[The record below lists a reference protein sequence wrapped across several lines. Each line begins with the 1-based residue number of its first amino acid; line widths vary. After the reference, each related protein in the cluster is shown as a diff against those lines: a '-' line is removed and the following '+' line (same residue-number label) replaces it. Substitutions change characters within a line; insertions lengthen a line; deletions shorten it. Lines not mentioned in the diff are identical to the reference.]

1 MALAVADRVKESTT
15 TTGTGT
21 VNLAGAETGF
31 QTFVAGIGNSNTTYY
46 AIVDGNTG
54 DFEVGIGT
62 VTDASPDTL
71 SRDTI
76 LQSSNSDSAVNFGS
90 GTKAVFCTQPADKA
104 VFKNADGNVN
114 LPDNAEFQVGN
125 RATTGD
131 LRIRHN
137 GTQSQIQNYT
147 GQLQIT
153 NFTNDSDVRILSDD
167 SSGGVT
173 DYFRADGSNGEAV
186 LYHYG
191 TEKFA
196 TKSTGVD
203 VVGNITVS
211 GTVDGRDLAT
221 DGTKLDGVEASA
233 DVTDATNVTAAGA
246 LMDSEVTNLAQVKAF
261 DSSDYATAAQG
272 TTADNALPKAGGTM
286 TGNLTLSGTNT
297 RINMPDDHFI
307 NRRFELDAVD
317 ASGVGYVLLCRNAA
331 SNDVNGRITMDRTS
345 GLRHACQV
353 DIIVSSGS
361 SSNPIGSLKAH
372 GVSANAGS
380 SPNGPSYELVTVT
393 YDSDSNSYV
402 ALKITNPDNYYE
414 TSGAFFTGRLVNSGS
429 NTLLAVLPSGISS
442 EAQLTDANAKH
453 TFQGDLDLLDNIV
466 IAGTVDGRDLA
477 TDGTKLDG
485 IEASAD
491 VTDATNVAAAGALMT
506 SGGTITGDVDL
517 NANLSFDDSTGTDN
531 NRIRLGTGN
540 DFHIFHNGTNSKITN
555 NTGALQITNN
565 ADDNDVTIL
574 TDDGSG
580 SNTTYFRADGSTG
593 ETKLFHYGTEK
604 IKTQSGGVDV
614 TGNITVSGTVDG
626 RDLATDGTK
635 LDGIASSAT
644 ANPNAIDNVVEDT
657 TPQLGGDLDL
667 NSNDITGTGNINI
680 TGTLQT
686 SSDAT
691 IGGNLTVSGT
701 TTTVNTETINLADN
715 NIVLNSNH
723 TGTPT
728 QNAGITIERGTSTDK
743 VFQWNESSNYWEFDD
758 NIIVS
763 GNGTSKITSAGGT
776 ATVEIRPDGS
786 YSGWH
791 PNLLFR
797 SQDTGSVIYMLS
809 NGNNLAVGRYNG
821 GVPSDPSDFITFKSS
836 TGDTPELEIGD
847 AGSTTSTLGLGAQD
861 IVGTSTGVGI
871 GTTSPDGLL
880 HVSSGTSGDATV
892 IIEADTDN
900 NAEGDIP
907 QLWFKADG
915 DITEGAIRLNDNE
928 LQIISNVSSGGI
940 EFLTGT
946 TNNTGT
952 TDPGSGATKRMGIS
966 DSGIDV
972 TGNITVS
979 GTVDGRDL
987 ATDGTKLDGIEASA
1001 DVTDTT
1007 NVTSAGALMTTGGTM
1022 TGAVLFNDSVK
1033 AKFGTGTD
1041 LSITHNGTNSQIVN
1055 STGVL
1060 QILQQSGS
1068 DVVIK
1073 GDDNSGGSSA
1083 DYFRADGSTGE
1094 AMLYHYGTEKLAT
1107 KSGGVDVSGN
1117 ITVSGTVDG
1126 RDLATDGTKLDGIE
1140 ASADVTDATNVTAAG
1155 ALMDSEV
1162 TNLAQVKAFDSSDY
1176 ATAAQGTTADA
1187 ALPKAGGTMTGNI
1200 SRGDN
1205 VKSIYGTGND
1215 LEIYHTGTNSIIND
1229 VGTGNLVLSTNG
1241 TSVRIAH
1248 STNAEAMAIFT
1259 KNGSALLKHDGSD
1272 KLETSS
1278 SGVDV
1283 TGDIAVTGS
1292 MVFEGATADA
1302 HETTLAVTD
1311 PTADRTITLPDATGT
1326 VILNSNLNF
1335 PFFKADGSSDTIFL
1349 KQTVALTQSR

>member
-76 LQSSNSDSAVNFGS
+76 LQSSNSDSAVNFGA
-90 GTKAVFCTQPADKA
+90 GTKSVFCTQPADKA
-104 VFKNADGNVN
+104 VFKNASGHVE
-114 LPDNAEFQVGN
+114 LPDSAEILLGN
-125 RATTGD
+125 RSGGD
-131 LRIRHN
+131 LKIRHN
-137 GTQSQIQNYT
+137 GSNNQIQGFS

-153 NFTNDSDVRILSDD
+153 NFTNDNDVRILTDD

-191 TEKFA
+191 TEKLA

-221 DGTKLDGVEASA
+221 DGTKLDG
-233 DVTDATNVTAAGA
+233 
-246 LMDSEVTNLAQVKAF
+246 
-261 DSSDYATAAQG
+261 
-272 TTADNALPKAGGTM
+272 
-286 TGNLTLSGTNT
+286 
-297 RINMPDDHFI
+297 
-307 NRRFELDAVD
+307 
-317 ASGVGYVLLCRNAA
+317 
-331 SNDVNGRITMDRTS
+331 
-345 GLRHACQV
+345 
-353 DIIVSSGS
+353 
-361 SSNPIGSLKAH
+361 
-372 GVSANAGS
+372 
-380 SPNGPSYELVTVT
+380 
-393 YDSDSNSYV
+393 
-402 ALKITNPDNYYE
+402 
-414 TSGAFFTGRLVNSGS
+414 
-429 NTLLAVLPSGISS
+429 
-442 EAQLTDANAKH
+442 
-453 TFQGDLDLLDNIV
+453 
-466 IAGTVDGRDLA
+466 
-477 TDGTKLDG
+477 
-485 IEASAD
+485 IEASATAD
-491 VTDATNVAAAGALMT
+491 QTASEIRTLVESASDSNVFTDA
-506 SGGTITGDVDL
+506 D
-517 NANLSFDDSTGTDN
+517 
-531 NRIRLGTGN
+531 
-540 DFHIFHNGTNSKITN
+540 H
-555 NTGALQITNN
+555 
-565 ADDNDVTIL
+565 
-574 TDDGSG
+574 
-580 SNTTYFRADGSTG
+580 
-593 ETKLFHYGTEK
+593 TKL
-604 IKTQSGGVDV
+604 
-614 TGNITVSGTVDG
+614 N
-626 RDLATDGTK
+626 
-635 LDGIASSAT
+635 GIASSAT
-644 ANPNAIDNVVEDT
+644 ANPNALDNISEDT
-657 TPQLGGDLDL
+657 TPQLGGNLDVNGNQIQLDQTSGVAIKTVGDLSSADL
-667 NSNDITGTGNINI
+667 TLLQASHNNSGQFGFNINY
-680 TGTLQT
+680 
-686 SSDAT
+686 
-691 IGGNLTVSGT
+691 IGS
-701 TTTVNTETINLADN
+701 
-715 NIVLNSNH
+715 
-723 TGTPT
+723 
-728 QNAGITIERGTSTDK
+728 R
-743 VFQWNESSNYWEFDD
+743 
-758 NIIVS
+758 S
-763 GNGTSKITSAGGT
+763 GNANSFALEMHNQQGTNVEAIT
-776 ATVEIRPDGS
+776 VYQDG
-786 YSGWH
+786 
-791 PNLLFR
+791 
-797 SQDTGSVIYMLS
+797 
-809 NGNNLAVGRYNG
+809 
-821 GVPSDPSDFITFKSS
+821 K
-836 TGDTPELEIGD
+836 
-847 AGSTTSTLGLGAQD
+847 
-861 IVGTSTGVGI
+861 VGI
-871 GTTSPDGLL
+871 
-880 HVSSGTSGDATV
+880 
-892 IIEADTDN
+892 
-900 NAEGDIP
+900 
-907 QLWFKADG
+907 
-915 DITEGAIRLNDNE
+915 
-928 LQIISNVSSGGI
+928 
-940 EFLTGT
+940 
-946 TNNTGT
+946 NNTAPT
-952 TDPGSGATKRMGIS
+952 APL
-966 DSGIDV
+966 DV
-972 TGNITVS
+972 TGNIVVS

-1001 DVTDTT
+1001 DVTDTA

-1022 TGAVLFNDSVK
+1022 TGAVKFNDSVN
-1033 AKFGTGTD
+1033 ANFGTGTD
-1041 LSITHNGTNSQIVN
+1041 LSILHNGTNTQILN
-1055 STGVL
+1055 RTGNL
-1060 QILQQSGS
+1060 QILQTSGS

-1073 GDDNSGGSSA
+1073 GDDNSGGNDA
-1083 DYFRADGSTGE
+1083 DYFRADNSTGE

-1176 ATAAQGTTADA
+1176 ATAAQGATADAALPKAGGTLTGDVDITSSNLSFDDSTGTGNNRIRMGTGNDLHIFHNGTNAKINNSSGALQITNTQDDTDVTISTDDGSGGTANYFRADGSTGDAILYHYGSEKIKTQSGGVDVTGNITVSGTVDGRDLATDGTKLDGIEASATADQTASEILTAIKTVDGAGSGLDADTLDGTELSGLPVKNSDGGIDSLDVSGTNKVCFRVNADLGTNENRPLEIKTPVADSSSSPFIINTNNSLAFQIDGTERLHITDPGNIEITGNVTVTGTVDGRDLATDGTKLDGIEASADVTDTTNVTAAGALMDSEVTNLAQVKAFDSSDYATAAQGTTADA

-1215 LEIYHTGTNSIIND
+1215 LEIYHTGTNSIVND

-1335 PFFKADGSSDTIFL
+1335 PFFKADGSSDTI
-1349 KQTVALTQSR
+1349 ALTADNKLPFVKSDGSASNIALTT

>member
-90 GTKAVFCTQPADKA
+90 GTKSVFCTQPADKA

-114 LPDNAEFQVGN
+114 LPDNAEFQVGD

-137 GTQSQIQNYT
+137 GTQSQIQGYT

-153 NFTNDSDVRILSDD
+153 NFANDNDVRILSDD

-221 DGTKLDGVEASA
+221 DGTKLDGIEASA

-286 TGNLTLSGTNT
+286 TGNLSLSGTNT
-297 RINMPDDHFI
+297 RINMPDNHVI

-361 SSNPIGSLKAH
+361 STNPIGSLKAH
-372 GVSANAGS
+372 GVTVNAGS

-453 TFQGDLDLLDNIV
+453 TFQGDLDILDNIV
-466 IAGTVDGRDLA
+466 IAGTVDGRDIA

-485 IEASAD
+485 IEASATAD
-491 VTDATNVAAAGALMT
+491 QTASEIRTLVESASDSNVFTDADHTKLNGIASSATANPNALDNISEDTTPQLGGNLDVNGNQIQLDQT
-506 SGGTITGDVDL
+506 SGVAIKTVGDLSTADLTLLQASHNNSGQYGFNINYMGSRTG
-517 NANLSFDDSTGTDN
+517 NANSFALEMHN
-531 NRIRLGTGN
+531 Q
-540 DFHIFHNGTNSKITN
+540 NGTNVEAITVYQDGKVGIN
-555 NTGALQITNN
+555 NTVPTAPL
-565 ADDNDVTIL
+565 
-574 TDDGSG
+574 
-580 SNTTYFRADGSTG
+580 
-593 ETKLFHYGTEK
+593 
-604 IKTQSGGVDV
+604 DV
-614 TGNITVSGTVDG
+614 TGNIVVSGTVDG

-635 LDGIASSAT
+635 LDGVASSAT

-686 SSDAT
+686 SSNAI
-691 IGGNLTVSGT
+691 IGGDLTVSGT

-715 NIVLNSNH
+715 NIVLNSNLSSS
-723 TGTPT
+723 TAPSENG
-728 QNAGITIERGTSTDK
+728 GITINRGSSTDK
-743 VFQWNESSNYWEFDD
+743 VFQWNESTDYWEADAILEIETDTGYVRIGSQTSTYTHFYTDRGKYYFNKELVVDEGIINSYNEDLQLGRAFSTTARMRLTDGTTHSDQAFDVTG
-758 NIIVS
+758 NITVS
-763 GNGTSKITSAGGT
+763 GTVDGRDVATDGTKLDGIEASADVTDATNVAAAGALMDSEVTNLAQVKAFDSSDYATAAQGTTADAALPKAGGT
-776 ATVEIRPDGS
+776 MTGDLVLGDDVKAKFGASNDLNIFHTAGGSSSINNNSGTLQLNQFANDSDVVINSDDGS
-786 YSGWH
+786 GSTANY
-791 PNLLFR
+791 FR
-797 SQDTGSVIYMLS
+797 ADGSTGEVKLYHYGTEKLKTQS
-809 NGNNLAVGRYNG
+809 G
-821 GVPSDPSDFITFKSS
+821 GV
-836 TGDTPELEIGD
+836 
-847 AGSTTSTLGLGAQD
+847 
-861 IVGTSTGVGI
+861 
-871 GTTSPDGLL
+871 
-880 HVSSGTSGDATV
+880 
-892 IIEADTDN
+892 
-900 NAEGDIP
+900 
-907 QLWFKADG
+907 
-915 DITEGAIRLNDNE
+915 
-928 LQIISNVSSGGI
+928 
-940 EFLTGT
+940 
-946 TNNTGT
+946 
-952 TDPGSGATKRMGIS
+952 
-966 DSGIDV
+966 DV

-1001 DVTDTT
+1001 DVTDTA
-1007 NVTSAGALMTTGGTM
+1007 NVTS
-1022 TGAVLFNDSVK
+1022 
-1033 AKFGTGTD
+1033 
-1041 LSITHNGTNSQIVN
+1041 
-1055 STGVL
+1055 
-1060 QILQQSGS
+1060 
-1068 DVVIK
+1068 
-1073 GDDNSGGSSA
+1073 
-1083 DYFRADGSTGE
+1083 
-1094 AMLYHYGTEKLAT
+1094 
-1107 KSGGVDVSGN
+1107 
-1117 ITVSGTVDG
+1117 
-1126 RDLATDGTKLDGIE
+1126 
-1140 ASADVTDATNVTAAG
+1140 AG

-1205 VKSIYGTGND
+1205 VKSIYGASDD

-1229 VGTGNLVLSTNG
+1229 VGQGNLVLSTNG

-1248 STNAEAMAIFT
+1248 TTNSEAMAVFT

-1311 PTADRTITLPDATGT
+1311 PTADRTITLPNATGT
-1326 VILNSNLNF
+1326 VILNTNLNF
-1335 PFFKADGSSDTIFL
+1335 PFFKADGSSDTI
-1349 KQTVALTQSR
+1349 ALTADNKLPFTKSDGSASNIALTT